1 MIKCNTVKC
10 KHNKN
15 GYCMKEWNNNKDK
28 NKDKNKE
35 SLLNKIK
42 NVFK

>member
-15 GYCMKEWNNNKDK
+15 GYCMKKWNN

>member
-1 MIKCNTVKC
+1 MIKCNTDKC

-15 GYCMKEWNNNKDK
+15 GYCIKEWNN